1 VTIFLTGLLTSLAL
15 VVAIGAQSLYIMR
28 QAIRR
33 DRLALVLALCMLGDI
48 VLITAGTSGV
58 GMLAEGAPWVIEV
71 LRWGGVAYLLWFA
84 VGSFRSAFGARRSMA
99 VDPDAGAGPDGG
111 VEPDGGVGPGPGR
124 EDDPVL
130 VGAGVGGGA
139 EAGAQAPAGTSVA
152 VAERPRPAERTEQT
166 EWVGR
171 PHRAASPR
179 RTLTPVRAVVLAS
192 LSVSLLNPH
201 SILDTVVML
210 GTLANSYEAGRW
222 VFAGGAL
229 AGSAIWFLT
238 LGLGARA
245 LAPVL
250 DTPKTWRIVDLVVG
264 AVMVF
269 IAATLALG

>member
-58 GMLAEGAPWVIEV
+58 GLLAEGAPWVLEV

-84 VGSFRSAFGARRSMA
+84 AGSFRSAFGARRSMA
-99 VDPDAGAGPDGG
+99 VDPDGGAESD
-111 VEPDGGVGPGPGR
+111 DGVGTGLGR
-124 EDDPVL
+124 GDEAVL
-130 VGAGVGGGA
+130 VGAGVGGGV
-139 EAGAQAPAGTSVA
+139 EAGARAPAGTSVA
-152 VAERPRPAERTEQT
+152 VAERPRPAE
-166 EWVGR
+166 WAGH

-179 RTLTPVRAVVLAS
+179 RTLTPVRTVVLAS